1 MWIVWIV
8 DCGLWIVTGLRSQL
22 SAQSVRAEG
31 GEGKVP
37 MGECGAG
44 REGKERKGSEWLRS
58 CICRFYAGTAS
69 RDLVSGNV
77 GLG

>member
-22 SAQSVRAEG
+22 SAQSVRAER

-44 REGKERKGSEWLRS
+44 RGRKGKGPSGFAAAFADCMRGPQVGTWL
-58 CICRFYAGTAS
+58 
-69 RDLVSGNV
+69 V
-77 GLG
+77 GMYVWDE

>member
-8 DCGLWIVTGLRSQL
+8 DFGLWIVTGLRSQL
-22 SAQSVRAEG
+22 SAQSVRAER

-44 REGKERKGSEWLRS
+44 REGKERVRV
-58 CICRFYAGTAS
+58 AS
-69 RDLVSGNV
+69 QLHLQILCGDRK
-77 GLG
+77 